1 MKGWRASLALRITC
15 VLALVLALS
24 WCVAAG
30 LSAWRTY
37 EQLQGK
43 ALDDLSQRLAL
54 LSSVDNDDFRDAEE
68 GARRLM
74 SRWNGGAVNE
84 FGSNIFQR
92 STLHWVLNPPGQGA
106 TDTAAA
112 TERLARAASAAEA
125 FGTAG
130 QAMTVDTFFYFP
142 DAGAAFSTQVDIPSG
157 FAQARATHLRALF
170 EGLPAGGPE
179 VVWDGPYYEPLLG
192 RQLISV
198 AMVARDA
205 SGKPL
210 FMTGYELKLDERLAR
225 IGQLLN
231 GYPSLLLDAQGQ
243 RIADLSGNTLEAVS
257 HDRLKQLIAD
267 LPAAVGFPQIGRFD
281 ADTPMIVAHLPQPDW
296 YLLTLYPQAQL
307 RAGALGLILAEVP
320 FAIVGFILLA
330 LGLLWVLHRELAQPL
345 ARFAREIEETARG
358 DDLSRRLPEAR
369 TDELGRFARA
379 YNRLLDALQ
388 AEQAGLE
395 HLVEVRTQELQ
406 GARDMANQ
414 ANQLK
419 GQFLANMSHEIR
431 TPMNAVIGMNHLLAD
446 TLLTAQQ
453 QHFVT
458 AIREHSEALLALIS
472 DILDFSKIES
482 GNLNIEQ
489 VEFDLTEVLED
500 VTELLA
506 PRAAE
511 KGLRMICH
519 IATDV
524 PGQVIGDPWRLRQIL
539 LNLLSNAVKFTASGS
554 IRLLVWRGD
563 GDLLGFQ
570 VIDTGIGIAPSAQR
584 SVFEAF
590 LQADASTTRNYGG
603 TGLGLSISQRLAG
616 LMGGGIALHSQPEVG
631 STFALTLPLP
641 QCPARAADAPRLWGL
656 RTLVVDEHADERGA
670 LMEMLGQWQMLCQ
683 EAASAEEAL
692 SLMHEQA
699 QLGVRFDL
707 VLVNWRL
714 PRVDGVEFADLCR
727 AAPAL
732 ATARIVLMASQVE
745 SLPSADELRA
755 HGLAACVVRPLRRQQ
770 FYRTLCEV
778 QSGATPTLCE
788 TASPLRSLERHD
800 VSLDVLVVD
809 DIATNREITQLFLE
823 RFGHRVAHAR
833 DGVEALEILGRK
845 IFDAVLMDGQMPR
858 MDGMEAVR
866 QLRSGQRP
874 VLDEDVYVIALTANA
889 MSGDRERFIEAGAN
903 DYLAKPV
910 LPTQLFDAIT
920 QVIARQQ
927 ARGMELRSVEPTA
940 PRLARTVPPLTP
952 LQEQDP
958 LRAPRLQRLFMA
970 DCQALLVRLKEAV
983 AQVDHAEA
991 ARIAHSLKGSA
1002 GQFAEAALEASA
1014 ALMERAAADAD
1025 TATMVAALLQLE
1037 MHGLTLAAR
1046 QPGLSEKTGNPDDA

>member
-74 SRWNGGAVNE
+74 TRWNSGAANE
-84 FGSNIFQR
+84 FGGNIFQR
-92 STLHWVLNPPGQGA
+92 STLHWVLNPPGQGLA
-106 TDTAAA
+106 DNAAA
-112 TERLARAASAAEA
+112 TDRLARAASAAEA

-170 EGLPAGGPE
+170 DGLPTEGAQ
-179 VVWDGPYYEPLLG
+179 VVWDGPYYEPSLG

-198 AMVARDA
+198 AIVARDV

-231 GYPSLLLDAQGQ
+231 GYPTLLLDAQGQ

-257 HDRLKQLIAD
+257 RDRLKQLIAD
-267 LPAAVGFPQIGRFD
+267 LPAAAGFPQIGRFD
-281 ADTPMIVAHLPQPDW
+281 ADTPMVVAHLPQPDW
-296 YLLTLYPQAQL
+296 YLLTVYPQAQL

-330 LGLLWVLHRELAQPL
+330 LGLLWVLHRQLAQPL

-369 TDELGRFARA
+369 ADELGRFARA

-458 AIREHSEALLALIS
+458 AIRENSEALLALIS

-519 IATDV
+519 IATNV

-554 IRLLVWRGD
+554 IRLLVWRGE
-563 GDLLGFQ
+563 GDQLGFQ

-616 LMGGGIALHSQPEVG
+616 MMGGGIELHSQPGVG

-683 EAASAEEAL
+683 GAASAEEAL

-714 PRVDGVEFADLCR
+714 PMVDGVEFADLCR

-732 ATARIVLMASQVE
+732 ATARIVLMASLVE

-755 HGLAACVVRPLRRQQ
+755 HGLAACVVRPLRRQH

-800 VSLDVLVVD
+800 FGLDVLVVD

-823 RFGHRVAHAR
+823 RFGHRVVHAR

-866 QLRSGQRP
+866 QLRSGQCS

-889 MSGDRERFIEAGAN
+889 MSGDRERFIDAGAN

-910 LPTQLFDAIT
+910 LPMQLFDAIT
-920 QVIARQQ
+920 QVIVRQQ
-927 ARGMELRSVEPTA
+927 ARGMELRSAEPSA
-940 PRLARTVPPLTP
+940 PSLAKPVPTLMP

-1002 GQFAEAALEASA
+1002 GQFGEAALEASA
-1014 ALMERAAADAD
+1014 ALMEQAAADAD
-1025 TATMVAALLQLE
+1025 IATMVAALLQLE
-1037 MHGLTLAAR
+1037 MHGLSLAAR
-1046 QPGLSEKTGNPDDA
+1046 QPGPSEKTGKPDDV